1 MRFNVPLGV
10 DANPVFPADHH
21 HLSKA
26 VGVDGVVGKPDL
38 VALIL
43 LVTFSVNQNV
53 NNLSVN
59 LLAIINVSVLLL
71 GWLSSANWVQESPLN
86 NFLEIVFLCSMV
98 ITSAALYTSTF
109 STRRVLS

>member
-1 MRFNVPLGV
+1 MT
-10 DANPVFPADHH
+10 
-21 HLSKA
+21 
-26 VGVDGVVGKPDL
+26 PDL